1 MRYQPERALTPCVVI
16 ALVILNN
23 GSRNEVSAREG
34 IDTSHDVVHQGHFSL
49 VEMRYQPERA
59 LTRYFFY
66 LLASLDYVEMRYQ
79 PERALTQ

>member
-34 IDTSHDVVHQGHFSL
+34 IDTLLFLSIGI
-49 VEMRYQPERA
+49 
-59 LTRYFFY
+59 TR
-66 LLASLDYVEMRYQ
+66 LRRNEVSAREGIDTIMKSKQNSTGPTGRNEVSAREGID
-79 PERALTQ
+79 T